1 MTAFAHL
8 VQAWAAI
15 LLTFARGAGDA
26 GVLAP
31 GTDRFEPCSVAR
43 EKRDVGPVGAGVER
57 SQTLD
62 FGHDDRC
69 LPYRQGRRL
78 CRGRARS
85 CCRHAASAA
94 GKAESA
100 RPRGSFH
107 AARFAGD
114 GKLKADPLPD
124 AARPTR
130 RFGARLRAALKRFPG
145 GGRSSKS

>member
-15 LLTFARGAGDA
+15 LLTCAHGAGDA

-31 GTDRFEPCSVAR
+31 GTDRFEPCPVAR

-69 LPYRQGRRL
+69 LTDRVGRHGEHLNATAGQRVEPLPATAGRL
-78 CRGRARS
+78 T
-85 CCRHAASAA
+85 
-94 GKAESA
+94 
-100 RPRGSFH
+100 P
-107 AARFAGD
+107 AARIDADRGQSSGAD
-114 GKLKADPLPD
+114 G
-124 AARPTR
+124 
-130 RFGARLRAALKRFPG
+130 
-145 GGRSSKS
+145 